1 MQVTVDTEK
10 LIEKIRQGMIK
21 LGINQ
26 SELARR
32 ADITRSALTQILS
45 GNRTP
50 STPALMQIAGALG
63 VTVDFLLGKSE
74 TSQIEDLLQ
83 HDAIHKLVTGFLKL
97 KASDRERVLQMI
109 DLMAKTDQE

>member
-1 MQVTVDTEK
+1 MQGTVDTAK
-10 LIEKIRQGMIK
+10 LTEKIRQGMLK

-26 SELARR
+26 AELARR

-50 STPALMQIAGALG
+50 STPALLQIAGALG

-74 TSQIEDLLQ
+74 AAQIEDLLQ
-83 HDAIHKLVTGFLKL
+83 HDAIHNLVTGFLKL

-109 DLMAKTDQE
+109 ELMVKTGQE